1 MSTINKRLGENL
13 KELRVTKN
21 LSQSELADMVSVDK
35 SYISNIENGKTNPT
49 TLTLEKIATA
59 LKIEISELLK

>member
-1 MSTINKRLGENL
+1 MINKRLGENL
-13 KELRVTKN
+13 KELRIDRN
-21 LSQSELADMVSVDK
+21 LSQSILANMISVDK

-49 TLTLEKIATA
+49 TLTLEKIASA